1 MNLWMVN
8 HHAITPDMPGGTR
21 HFDLSR
27 RLVKMGHEVTI
38 IASSF
43 HYSLLK
49 EMRDYN
55 GNWHLSEVHDGV
67 NFVWMSTPAYA
78 VNGMARIK
86 NMLAFT
92 QGFKKWAKLQNELPD
107 VIIGST
113 VHPLAAITAGKF
125 AKTHKI
131 PFIFEIRDLWPQT
144 MIDMGSWSKN
154 HPASFFFKRVEKQ
167 TVKMAKAIIA
177 LSPLTKGYLKKEY
190 AFEKTHLIPNGI
202 DLEQFQF
209 RSEQK
214 ELSISGLAQLDSI
227 KERASFLAM
236 FTGAIVKSNNMG
248 LILDTA
254 QLLRDQGHDDI
265 HLALVGRGQEAD
277 KIKTQ
282 LQLRGLTN
290 LHLVDPVPKTQVPH
304 LLKRADALMLVQG
317 MVLWGSM
324 NKLFDYLASRRPVIL
339 AVEADHN
346 APIKK
351 MDGCIPLAKNS
362 PEEFAITLVK
372 LRDMPALER
381 NRIGNAG
388 YQLVGDKHNIKQLA
402 SNLESTLKSVL

>member
-1 MNLWMVN
+1 MVN
-8 HHAITPDMPGGTR
+8 HYAITPDMPGGTR

-27 RLVKMGHEVTI
+27 RLVQMGHEVTI

-49 EMRDYN
+49 EMRDYH
-55 GNWHLSEVHDGV
+55 GNWHLTEVHEGV
-67 NFVWMSTPAYA
+67 NFIWMSTPAYA
-78 VNGMARIK
+78 GNGMARIK

-92 QGFKKWAKLQNELPD
+92 QGFKKWAKLQRELPD

-113 VHPLAAITAGKF
+113 VHPLAAITAGEF
-125 AKTHKI
+125 AKPHKI

-154 HPASFFFKRVEKQ
+154 HPASVFFKRVEKQ

-190 AFEKTHLIPNGI
+190 AFENTHLIPNGI
-202 DLEQFQF
+202 DLEQFQL
-209 RSEQK
+209 RGEQK
-214 ELSISGLAQLDSI
+214 ERSISGLAQLDSI
-227 KERASFLAM
+227 RENASFLAM

-254 QLLRDQGHDDI
+254 QLLKDQGHDDI
-265 HLALVGRGQEAD
+265 HLALVGRGQESD
-277 KIKTQ
+277 KIKAQ
-282 LQLRGLTN
+282 VQSRGLTN

-324 NKLFDYLASRRPVIL
+324 NKLFDYLASKKPVIL
-339 AVEADHN
+339 AVEAEHN

-351 MDGCIPLAKNS
+351 MAGCIPLAQNTA
-362 PEEFAITLVK
+362 EEFVKTLVSLSK
-372 LRDMPALER
+372 LSETER
-381 NRIGNAG
+381 NAIGESG
-388 YQLVGDKHNIKQLA
+388 YHLVRNQHNIKQLA
-402 SNLESTLKSVL
+402 KDLESSLKSVL